1 MIEEDIITKIFVE
14 CDDFVKK
21 FNKKYKKYLLPSKNE
36 KKRNK
41 PSSLTTS
48 EVMTI
53 LIYYHKSGYKY
64 FKYYYLNSYLELKK
78 YFPKLISY
86 KRIVNMA
93 KDVLV
98 YLMAFMLFARK
109 GKNTDIAFIDSTSIK
124 VCDNKRIHGHKVF
137 KGLAK
142 RGKTSKGWFYGFK
155 LHLVVNELGE
165 ILGFTFTPANVSDV
179 NKDVVLQITKNFQ
192 GKLFGDRGYI
202 SKDLFETLYEKGIQL
217 ITKIRKN
224 MKNTLMPLMD
234 KLLLR
239 KRAIIETI
247 NDELKNI
254 YDLEHSR
261 HRSPVNA
268 MVNWICALIAYSF
281 RDKKPSIRN
290 EVEIKNLLLVK

>member
-1 MIEEDIITKIFVE
+1 MIDEDMITQIFVK

-21 FNKKYKKYLLPSKNE
+21 FNEKYKKYLLPSKKE

-41 PSSLTTS
+41 QSSLTIS

-53 LIYYHKSGYKY
+53 LIYYHKSGYKC
-64 FKYYYLNSYLELKK
+64 FKYYYLNSYFELKT
-78 YFPKLISY
+78 YFPKLVSY
-86 KRIVNMA
+86 KRIVNMM
-93 KDVLV
+93 KEVLV
-98 YLMAFMLFARK
+98 YLMAFMLFARR
-109 GKNTDIAFIDSTSIK
+109 GKNTGIAFIDSTSIK
-124 VCDNKRIHGHKVF
+124 VCDNKRIHSNKVF
-137 KGLAK
+137 KDLAK

-165 ILGFTFTPANVSDV
+165 ILGFSFTPANVSDT
-179 NKDVVLQITKNFQ
+179 NQDIVLQITKDFQ
-192 GKLFGDRGYI
+192 GKLFGDKGYI
-202 SKDLFETLYEKGIQL
+202 SKKLFEILYKKGIQL

-224 MKNTLMPLMD
+224 MKNKLIPLMD

-254 YDLEHSR
+254 YDLEHTR

-281 RDKKPSIRN
+281 RKKKPSIRN
-290 EVEIKNLLLVK
+290 KVEIKNLLLV